1 MVIIKNG
8 RLIDPK
14 TGFDEQRDVLLDGGR
29 IRHIG
34 KFSGSG
40 GYEQIIDAEGMV
52 VAPGLIDLHVHFR
65 EPGLTH
71 KEDIHTGALAAAKG
85 GFTTVVC
92 MANTKPVVDNEETL
106 KHVIDAASKEDI
118 RVLTVAAISREFG
131 GKELTDMKAL
141 LKLGAAGFS
150 DDGSTMMDSGM
161 LRKAMINAKALGVPI
176 SLHEEDPVLIGTAG
190 INDGEISARLDV
202 TGAPW
207 VSEASMVARDCMLAL
222 ETGAKVHVQHISC
235 AASVAAVRLARKL
248 GANVTAEVTPQ
259 HLCFTQEAVIEKG
272 SLAKLNPPLRTEE
285 DRQSLIHGLIEGV
298 IDVIATDHAPHSTQ
312 EKAQPIAQAPSGVTG
327 LETALAAGITCLVR
341 RGYLTLSDL
350 LAKMTTLP
358 AKVYSLDAGYL
369 AEGSIADIVI
379 FDENQRWTVTD
390 FASKS
395 SNSPFIGQELYGR
408 VKYTIC
414 GGKVVYQDQAS

>member
-14 TGFDEQRDVLLDGGR
+14 TGFDEQRDIVLDGAR
-29 IRHIG
+29 IAHIG
-34 KFSGSG
+34 KFSDSSKYG
-40 GYEQIIDAEGMV
+40 QVIDANGMV

-92 MANTKPVVDNEETL
+92 MANTKPVIDNEETL
-106 KHVIDAASKEDI
+106 KHVLDAAAKEDI
-118 RVLTVAAISREFG
+118 HVLTVAAISKGIG
-131 GKELTDMKAL
+131 GKELTDMEAL
-141 LKLGAAGFS
+141 LRLGAAGFS
-150 DDGSTMMDSGM
+150 DDGISMTDAGI
-161 LRKAMINAKALGVPI
+161 LRKAMLNAKALGVPI

-190 INDGEISARLDV
+190 INEGEVSAKLDV
-202 TGAPW
+202 GGAPW

-222 ETGAKVHVQHISC
+222 ETGAKVHIQHVSC
-235 AASVAAVRLARKL
+235 AASVAAVRLAKKL

-259 HLCFTQEAVIEKG
+259 HLCFTQEMVMEKG
-272 SLAKLNPPLRTEE
+272 SLAKLNPPLRTEK
-285 DRQSLIHGLIEGV
+285 DRQNLIRGLAEGV
-298 IDVIATDHAPHSTQ
+298 IDVIATDHAPHSAQ
-312 EKAQPIAQAPSGVTG
+312 EKAQPIALAPSGVTG

-350 LAKMTTLP
+350 LAKMTASP
-358 AKVYSLDAGYL
+358 AKVYSLESGQL
-369 AEGSIADIVI
+369 AEGSAADIVI

-395 SNSPFIGQELYGR
+395 SNSPFIGQELYGK

-414 GGKVVYQDQAS
+414 GGKVVYKDQP